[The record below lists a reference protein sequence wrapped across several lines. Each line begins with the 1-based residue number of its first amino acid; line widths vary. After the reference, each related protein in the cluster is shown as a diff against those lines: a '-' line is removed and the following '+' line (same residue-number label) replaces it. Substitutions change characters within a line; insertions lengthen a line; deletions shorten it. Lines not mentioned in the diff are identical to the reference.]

1 MTYTVALAVGM
12 LPHRTL
18 APSTV
23 MPLVSPLTVTWS
35 LASVSWVPSIW
46 SGLSW
51 PAITWWVRILVS
63 VALSLRTALRS
74 LDGILAN
81 ASSVGAKTVS
91 ASAEFSVST
100 RPALVTAAT
109 RVFRSG
115 LALAAEATGAV
126 AMPLSE
132 PPPEV
137 GMAEQPGPKVW
148 APASIEES
156 ELFAMPGDFEP
167 VSVAALLESSLPQAA
182 RPNGTVRARAAIPA
196 ARRALVRFMRV
207 TFRLCGLREVFGSA
221 ARADWEDQGFFRKS
235 RWWAGT
241 SPLAGPAPR
250 AKGRQE
256 GRGDRSRGCHPHLR
270 RPTWP
275 S

>member
-51 PAITWWVRILVS
+51 PAITWGVRILVS

-81 ASSVGAKTVS
+81 ASSVGANTVS
-91 ASAEFSVST
+91 ASAEFRVST

-109 RVFRSG
+109 RVFSSG

-126 AMPLSE
+126 AIPLNE
-132 PPPEV
+132 PLPEA
-137 GMAEQPGPKVW
+137 GTAEQPGPKVC
-148 APASIEES
+148 APASV
-156 ELFAMPGDFEP
+156 AEP
-167 VSVAALLESSLPQAA
+167 LEDLVSDIDLPEAWVEESSLPHAA
-182 RPNGTVRARAAIPA
+182 RPNDMVSASAATPVARW
-196 ARRALVRFMRV
+196 RVVRFMRV
-207 TFRLCGLREVFGSA
+207 TFRSGVLHLVFG
-221 ARADWEDQGFFRKS
+221 
-235 RWWAGT
+235 
-241 SPLAGPAPR
+241 
-250 AKGRQE
+250 
-256 GRGDRSRGCHPHLR
+256 
-270 RPTWP
+270 
-275 S
+275 